1 LKQRYQLSDMIGY
14 GLRYADGYE
23 IYIFV
28 LSICILC
35 MQFHSVF
42 ICIPY
47 LYITIA
53 DTKVLNVKPT

>member
-1 LKQRYQLSDMIGY
+1 MMDY
-14 GLRYADGYE
+14 GFRYADSYD
-23 IYIFV
+23 IHMFV

-35 MQFHSVF
+35 MQFYSVF
-42 ICIPY
+42 ILTPY